1 MGSLLLIG
9 DSGSLLLSKRF
20 GVLLKRR
27 FSFFAAEEIRVA
39 EEEIRVVE
47 EEIWVAEG
55 EIQFLCC
62 RGDSCC

>member
-1 MGSLLLIG
+1 M
-9 DSGSLLLSKRF
+9 
-20 GVLLKRR
+20 LKGR

-39 EEEIRVVE
+39 EEEILVAEGEIQVVE
-47 EEIWVAEG
+47 E